1 MRSPL
6 LCILYTK
13 QRLEILLVTT
23 ILRYPVFRLTVLY
36 GIGSICM
43 AEDEDFKEK
52 VKKRTLKTRWVFRI
66 QEDVCPD
73 RQNGVPVLQDKIGRK
88 RLPANSWS

>member
-1 MRSPL
+1 
-6 LCILYTK
+6 
-13 QRLEILLVTT
+13 
-23 ILRYPVFRLTVLY
+23 
-36 GIGSICM
+36 M